1 MRRLRAISRIWTILL
16 GMVVLLLLSG
26 LTVRFGLPHAP
37 WLARPTVTMTPT
49 SGAADVVPRSRIVL
63 QFSRPMNRHSVEQAL
78 QIDPPT
84 SGTLTWTDDGQ
95 TLRFRPDPALTSGI
109 TYTVSLEAGARSRWW
124 RPLAEPV
131 RVAFRTV
138 RSPTVL
144 AALPNAADIPTDT
157 PIALVFSRPMVP
169 PTLLNTPVELPQL
182 RVEPPLAGPAHW
194 IDVDTLLL
202 RPTAPLQPDTR
213 YQATIAG
220 LTDVRGVE
228 LEEPVT
234 WSWHTQAPTLLAY
247 TPAADDRWV
256 APRQPLQLTLAQPLD
271 PATLRERLVL
281 TPTMPI
287 DLATATLPTGSQV
300 ITFTPTVDWQPDH
313 TYSALFRLRQHNSQ
327 EERVAASNPSAATVT
342 WSFTTAP
349 QPEQTGSF
357 PGQGQLLPRG
367 QSVRLIFST
376 PMDATALSAGL
387 TLDPPVDDLRVDVDD
402 TMVRLPADWQP
413 ATSYTLT
420 IPADVVDRNGVP
432 LQNEYRLDFRTAP
445 AAASLSLPEVN
456 AHILSV
462 PAADQPVTLTVERTN
477 LTALELELYS
487 LDAATLLRTLTF
499 SPADWRAFRPERYN
513 QSLLRAWRVP
523 LDDPPDQTIR
533 SPLSLAATEA
543 AAPLPPGA
551 YYLHLSA
558 SEGPQENLVLLVSN
572 IELLFKQSATEAL
585 VWAVDRS
592 NGTPLADLPLT
603 LYRGDA
609 VVARGRSNG
618 SGLWQV
624 AHSRRADDPPYLVLA
639 GDPAPAVVS
648 SAWQLPTTLPGAAP
662 VDLARY
668 RSVLTTSR
676 QAYTAGETVQVGGF
690 VRQVLSDGTLALPRA
705 GTPLELLVQ
714 PVNSNTIMTR
724 TTVALPVSGVVSAGL
739 QLDQL
744 LAPGEYTVRATVGD
758 AVAQVPFWVQADA
771 LSFDT
776 TFAEAGAVLPLH
788 VTSAAVPVAGAEL
801 NWSLRASP
809 VDPRPPPALPSGFYF
824 GNPEQS
830 LAPAIIQ
837 AGHGQTDAAG
847 QFAVPLVDPAM
858 LTRTLHY
865 AVSVEVEGPGGT
877 RSQAAT
883 RVTLEPTGTRVGL
896 RLAEH
901 IVTPGDPA
909 VVEALALDAGGAPV
923 SNARITV
930 ELYQRTWTQS
940 PESTGFLE
948 PQDRLL
954 LTRSVSADDQ
964 GRLRLELPVTANGEY
979 RVVARADVL
988 SSAAPFWATTPGY
1001 TGWTNA
1007 DAQIE
1012 VIPDRESYRPG
1023 DTARLLVTSPF
1034 EIAAALVTLEQN
1046 GTVSP
1051 QVQSLRAGELLDI
1064 PITPEMA
1071 PNTYIGLVVVEQ
1083 GTGRA
1088 PAGVR
1093 YGYARLNVVADLP
1106 TVTTII
1112 TTDQETYM
1120 PGETA
1125 TVTVTTR
1132 NADGEGVSANLLLS
1146 VSGDGDNRRGND
1158 LPPPD
1163 LALPQQVYPPLPAG
1177 LLTASGI
1184 VTRAGYSGYGPVI
1197 PRNSATDAA
1206 LRFDPE
1212 LTRLAYWAPRL
1223 RTAYDGTLVVRVPL
1237 PRESANWRI
1246 TAYTARGAN
1255 FFGQA
1260 NTVVAAVAP
1269 LELTPE
1275 TPPLLRA
1282 GDRTEVAVVV
1292 RNTTSLTRELRVTLN
1307 ADGAMLEDSAS
1318 AAQSGALPPG
1328 GAARFAWSLRA
1339 NTAANAPAETRLRF
1353 SATTTDGVRAGT
1365 SLTLP
1370 IAPGGATRT
1379 TAETLE
1385 VTGAVSQ
1392 YISTSTRETP
1402 ATMEDMPPIACRE
1415 STGYCPWAALELV
1428 IAPTTRAAIVRSAHD
1443 LLDLP
1448 ERSIEQEAGLLLL
1461 SATLFRTA
1469 ADAADAAPWH
1479 AQIRRS
1485 HAILAAAQTEAG
1497 GWGTWPDAASTPFLT
1512 GYVLE
1517 AQAVAAAALDEPFQP
1532 DPDALRWL
1540 RQADTAATDPDLRA
1554 YIQYVLA
1561 QVGAGDPKAARA
1573 LLDLDLGADG
1583 LAYLALTLPPDEAA
1597 TPLARL
1603 RSLVRRTSAVNPAGS
1618 VRLFWEAETTAS
1630 PDHSLVSTT
1639 AVAVLALQRLQ
1650 PDSPQIPPA
1659 LRTLRLAWGV
1669 DGWPTAFTSARAAL
1683 ALLAAE
1689 ADPAASPSDN
1699 AHAYEL
1705 VLNEDTLVSGSQSR
1719 SATRSL
1725 LLTGEQLRA
1734 RNLLR
1739 IVPRDADSAAAAPLL
1754 VAYRLREQIPA
1765 TITRTQ
1771 ELAIHQELLDPDGN
1785 TPLDLEALQVGQLV
1799 RVRLTLLALQP
1810 LDGVTLDAPL
1820 PAPFAP
1826 VVSEWR
1832 VGSGVRKIAGGQ
1844 PWSLAVSDWSDAR
1857 LQFVGTD
1864 LAPGI
1869 YTQDYLARVVAPG
1882 SFVAP
1887 PPRAA
1892 PTANPDDAA
1901 LGRKHRL
1908 RVTQ

>member
-1 MRRLRAISRIWTILL
+1 LRAISRIWTILL
-16 GMVVLLLLSG
+16 GVVVLLLLSG
-26 LTVRFGLPHAP
+26 LAVRFVLPHAP
-37 WLARPTVTMTPT
+37 WLARPTVSITPAG
-49 SGAADVVPRSRIVL
+49 GATEVVPRSRIVL

-84 SGTLTWTDDGQ
+84 AGTLTWSDDGQ
-95 TLRFRPDPALTSGI
+95 TLRFLPDPALTSGI

-138 RSPTVL
+138 RSPTVI
-144 AALPNAADIPTDT
+144 AALPNAANIPTDT
-157 PIALVFSRPMVP
+157 PVALVFSRPMVP
-169 PTLLNTPVELPQL
+169 PARLNTPVELPQL
-182 RVEPPLAGPAHW
+182 RIEPPLPGTARW

-202 RPTAPLQPDTR
+202 RPAAPLQPDTR

-220 LTDVRGVE
+220 LSDVRGVE

-234 WSWHTQAPTLLAY
+234 WRWHTRAPTLLSYA
-247 TPAADDRWV
+247 PAAEDRWV

-281 TPTMPI
+281 TPTMPV
-287 DLATATLPTGSQV
+287 DLATATLPTGNQV
-300 ITFTPTVDWQPDH
+300 ITFTPTVDWQPDR
-313 TYSALFRLRQHNSQ
+313 TYSALFRLRQPDPP
-327 EERVAASNPSAATVT
+327 EESPVAAGGLDTATVT

-349 QPEQTGSF
+349 EPEQTGSF

-387 TLDPPVDDLRVDVDD
+387 TLDPPVDDLRVNVDD
-402 TMVRLPADWQP
+402 TMVRLLADWQP
-413 ATSYTLT
+413 ATSYTLS

-445 AAASLSLPEVN
+445 AAADLSLPEVN

-462 PAADQPVTLTVERTN
+462 PATDQPVALTVERTN
-477 LTALELELYS
+477 LAALELELYS

-558 SEGPQENLVLLVSN
+558 PEGPQENLVLLVSN
-572 IELLFKQSATEAL
+572 IELLFKQSATEVL
-585 VWAVDRS
+585 VWAVDRGA
-592 NGTPLADLPLT
+592 GTPLADLPLT

-609 VVARGRSNG
+609 VVARGQSNS

-624 AHSRRADDPPYLVLA
+624 THNRRADDPPYLVLA
-639 GDPAPAVVS
+639 GDPALAVVS
-648 SAWQLPTTLPGAAP
+648 SAWQLPTALPGAALT
-662 VDLARY
+662 DAARY

-690 VRQVLSDGTLALPRA
+690 VRQVLPDGTLALPRT

-714 PVNSNTIMTR
+714 PVNSSTIVTR

-744 LAPGEYTVRATVGD
+744 LAPGEYTVRATVDD
-758 AVAQVPFWVQADA
+758 AVVRLPFWVRADA
-771 LSFDT
+771 VSFDI
-776 TFAEAGAVLPLH
+776 TFDAAGAVLPLR
-788 VTSAAVPVAGAEL
+788 VTSAAVPVASAEL
-801 NWSLRASP
+801 TWNLRAVP
-809 VDPRPPPALPSGFYF
+809 VDPRPPPALPSGFHF
-824 GNPEQS
+824 GDPEQS
-830 LAPAIIQ
+830 LAPAIMQ

-847 QFAVPLVDPAM
+847 QFAIPLVDPAT
-858 LTRTLHY
+858 LTRTLRY
-865 AVSVEVEGPGGT
+865 AVSVEVAGPGGA

-883 RVTLEPTGTRVGL
+883 LVTLEPTGTRVGL
-896 RLAEH
+896 RLPNR
-901 IVTPGDPA
+901 IVTPGEPA
-909 VVEALALDAGGAPV
+909 VVEALALDASGTPV
-923 SNARITV
+923 ADARITV
-930 ELYQRTWTQS
+930 ELYQRTWTES
-940 PESTGFLE
+940 PASTGFLE
-948 PQDRLL
+948 PQDQLL
-954 LTRSVSADDQ
+954 LTRSVNADDQ
-964 GRLRLELPVTANGEY
+964 GRLQLELPVTANGEY
-979 RVVARADVL
+979 RVVARADAL

-1001 TGWTNA
+1001 TGWAAT
-1007 DAQIE
+1007 DTQVE
-1012 VIPDRESYRPG
+1012 VIPNRESYRPG

-1034 EIAAALVTLEQN
+1034 EIAATLVTLEQN

-1051 QVQSLRAGELLDI
+1051 QVQPLRAGELLDI

-1071 PNTYIGLVVVEQ
+1071 PNTYVGLVLVEQ
-1083 GTGRA
+1083 GTGGT

-1093 YGYARLNVVADLP
+1093 YGYARLNVVAELP
-1106 TVTTII
+1106 TVTTTI
-1112 TTDQETYM
+1112 TTNQETYM

-1125 TVTVTTR
+1125 TVTLTTR
-1132 NADGEGVSANLLLS
+1132 NADGEGVSANLLLA
-1146 VSGDGDNRRGND
+1146 VTGDDRHGND

-1177 LLTASGI
+1177 MLTAAGI
-1184 VTRAGYSGYGPVI
+1184 VVREGYSGYGPVI
-1197 PRNSATDAA
+1197 PRNPEPDAA
-1206 LRFDPE
+1206 LRFDPQ
-1212 LTRLAYWAPRL
+1212 LARVAYWNPRL
-1223 RTAYDGTLVVRVPL
+1223 RTAYDGALVVRVPL
-1237 PRESANWRI
+1237 PRETANWRI

-1260 NTVVAAVAP
+1260 STVVAAVAP
-1269 LELTPE
+1269 LELAPE

-1307 ADGAMLEDSAS
+1307 AGGAMLEDSAS
-1318 AAQSGALPPG
+1318 AAQIGALPPG

-1339 NTAANAPAETRLRF
+1339 NTATSAPAQARLRF
-1353 SATTTDGVRAGT
+1353 SAATADGVRAGT
-1365 SLTLP
+1365 SLILP
-1370 IAPGGATRT
+1370 IAPAGATRT

-1392 YISTSTRETP
+1392 YIPAATRETP
-1402 ATMEDMPPIACRE
+1402 NATEAMLPIACRE
-1415 STGYCPWAALELV
+1415 SAGYCPWAALELV
-1428 IAPTTRAAIVRSAHD
+1428 IAPTTRAAIVTSARD

-1448 ERSIEQEAGLLLL
+1448 ERSLEQEASLLLL
-1461 SATLFRTA
+1461 SATLVRTA
-1469 ADAADAAPWH
+1469 EDAAAAAPWH

-1485 HAILAAAQTEAG
+1485 RTILAAAQTEAS
-1497 GWGTWPDAASTPFLT
+1497 GWGAWPDAAPTPFLT

-1540 RQADTAATDPDLRA
+1540 RQADTPASDPDLRA

-1561 QVGAGDPKAARA
+1561 QVGAGDPEAARA

-1583 LAYLALTLPPDEAA
+1583 LAYLALTLPSDEAES
-1597 TPLARL
+1597 PLARL
-1603 RSLVRRTSAVNPAGS
+1603 RTLVRRTSAVNPAGS
-1618 VRLFWEAETTAS
+1618 VQLFWEAENAALPARS
-1630 PDHSLVSTT
+1630 SVSTT

-1669 DGWPTAFTSARAAL
+1669 DGWPTAFAGARAGL

-1689 ADPAASPSDN
+1689 ADLDAAPSDEGD
-1699 AHAYEL
+1699 ARAYEL
-1705 VLNEDTLVSGSQSR
+1705 VLNADTLVSSNQSR
-1719 SATRSL
+1719 SAIHSL

-1739 IVPRDADSAAAAPLL
+1739 IVPQDADSAAAAPLL

-1765 TITRTQ
+1765 PITRTQ
-1771 ELAIHQELLDPDGN
+1771 ELAIHQDLLDPDSA
-1785 TPLDLEALQVGQLV
+1785 TPLDPEALQVGQLV

-1826 VVSEWR
+1826 VVSDWR
-1832 VGSGVRKIAGGQ
+1832 VGSGVGNAASDQ

-1882 SFVAP
+1882 SFTVP

-1901 LGRKHRL
+1901 LGRERHL
-1908 RVTQ
+1908 RVNQ